1 MIVVAKQRA
10 VDRGDA
16 KGRGSIRSI
25 GAEIRLARSRLGLSL
40 SRVAR
45 ECGLSLSELSRIERA
60 DAEWVSVVTLA
71 RTCAVVGLDLS
82 VKAYPG
88 GVPTRDARHNGQL
101 TKLQAVL
108 HSSLEW
114 GVEVPLPNAGDQ
126 RAWDAMISTKRW
138 KFDVE
143 CELNPL
149 DGQALLR
156 RLKLKEHDGGVDGV
170 VLLLPD
176 TRQSRIFRR
185 EFAKTLRAEFPSSSS
200 AAVRALAAGQRPA
213 SSVVIVL

>member
-1 MIVVAKQRA
+1 VVAKQRA

-16 KGRGSIRSI
+16 KGRGAIRSI
-25 GAEIRLARSRLGLSL
+25 GVEIRVARSRLGLSL
-40 SRVAR
+40 ARVSR

-60 DAEWVSVVTLA
+60 DAEWASVVTLA
-71 RTCAVVGLDLS
+71 RICAVVGLDLS

-88 GVPTRDARHNGQL
+88 GVPIRDARHNRQL

-114 GVEVPLPNAGDQ
+114 GVEVSLPNAGDQ
-126 RAWDAMISTKRW
+126 RAWDAVISTKRW
-138 KFDVE
+138 LFGVE

-149 DGQALLR
+149 DRQALLR

-185 EFAKTLRAEFPSSSS
+185 EFAETLRAEFPTSS
-200 AAVRALAAGQRPA
+200 AEAVRALASGERPA